1 MKTASLFIREIFK
14 IAVSEETIFSA
25 ECEELPL
32 RLKLLV
38 LKIVYLYLK
47 INNFLL
53 DTYYRFRARGCFGL
67 RAFYW
72 FAFHGMILLRPDDD
86 ELL

>member
-1 MKTASLFIREIFK
+1 
-14 IAVSEETIFSA
+14 
-25 ECEELPL
+25 
-32 RLKLLV
+32 
-38 LKIVYLYLK
+38 
-47 INNFLL
+47 LL